1 MMITHKKFGRKY
13 FSNDLMIENIAPST
27 LWCPKI
33 WPTQQ
38 CSSADYQSVVGFF
51 TITENATTR
60 TFSWLKAPTSTFTL
74 KTLLKEMVS
83 RWEIRMQMQKS

>member
-51 TITENATTR
+51 TITARVRDLIFVPQRQLFE
-60 TFSWLKAPTSTFTL
+60 S
-74 KTLLKEMVS
+74 
-83 RWEIRMQMQKS
+83 